1 MRLCFFIK
9 DTEDKEKEK
18 TKINRQESKDKS
30 ESESS
35 KPPAPRDTRVDS
47 GGSTA
52 YEVPPV
58 KGNDPI
64 RIQCR
69 EMLIKSLKLDDK
81 PGKLISIDLVNVKL
95 LQRMMVAYDIFLRDF
110 NFVTRERCFLF

>member
-1 MRLCFFIK
+1 MSLISLRLFISK

-18 TKINRQESKDKS
+18 TKTNRQQSQEK
-30 ESESS
+30 ESESI
-35 KPPAPRDTRVDS
+35 KPPAPRDSRVDS
-47 GGSTA
+47 GGTTT

-69 EMLIKSLKLDDK
+69 EMLIKSLKLDNK
-81 PGKLISIDLVNVKL
+81 PGMSIMLS
-95 LQRMMVAYDIFLRDF
+95 
-110 NFVTRERCFLF
+110 

>member
-1 MRLCFFIK
+1 MCVISQ

-18 TKINRQESKDKS
+18 TKTNRQQSQEKESN
-30 ESESS
+30 
-35 KPPAPRDTRVDS
+35 KPPAPRDTRVSS
-47 GGSTA
+47 GGSTT

-69 EMLIKSLKLDDK
+69 EMLIKSLKLDNK
-81 PGKLISIDLVNVKL
+81 PGMKIISTPFTFRGYLNSRIL
-95 LQRMMVAYDIFLRDF
+95 DIFISCILVCF
-110 NFVTRERCFLF
+110 N